1 MKCLILNLLE
11 RMKCYKCLFT
21 RSKSEY
27 WLLHSKI
34 LQWFYNVKYSKSC
47 LSFIVVPILNYLK
60 IQLLI
65 EALGP
70 LPVILSLQTFLQ
82 AYLIGEFIIFFKDPK
97 VLILYISLSVLIHQY
112 MHTSVGEGPESWW
125 DIYYSMKYD
134 VNNCLTDPHISG
146 DTCLNVIIDGK
157 SFLFLKLTSHVK
169 VVMKL

>member
-47 LSFIVVPILNYLK
+47 LSFIVVPILNYFK

-97 VLILYISLSVLIHQY
+97 VLILYISLSVSIHQY
-112 MHTSVGEGPESWW
+112 MHTSVGEGPDS
-125 DIYYSMKYD
+125 
-134 VNNCLTDPHISG
+134 
-146 DTCLNVIIDGK
+146 
-157 SFLFLKLTSHVK
+157 
-169 VVMKL
+169 

>member
-1 MKCLILNLLE
+1 MKLIPLVEVRDILIHVDIIVRFHEMSDFEFAGKDGMLQVSV
-11 RMKCYKCLFT
+11 YKCLFT

-34 LQWFYNVKYSKSC
+34 LQWFYKSC
-47 LSFIVVPILNYLK
+47 LSFIVVPILNYFK

-97 VLILYISLSVLIHQY
+97 VLILYISLSVSIHQY
-112 MHTSVGEGPESWW
+112 MHTSVGEGPES
-125 DIYYSMKYD
+125 
-134 VNNCLTDPHISG
+134 
-146 DTCLNVIIDGK
+146 
-157 SFLFLKLTSHVK
+157 
-169 VVMKL
+169 

>member
-82 AYLIGEFIIFFKDPK
+82 AYLIGEFIIFFKDPRY
-97 VLILYISLSVLIHQY
+97 LYYTFH
-112 MHTSVGEGPESWW
+112 
-125 DIYYSMKYD
+125 
-134 VNNCLTDPHISG
+134 
-146 DTCLNVIIDGK
+146 
-157 SFLFLKLTSHVK
+157 FLFRYTSTCTLQLERVQK
-169 VVMKL
+169 VDEIFITA

>member
-47 LSFIVVPILNYLK
+47 LSFIVVPILNYFK

-70 LPVILSLQTFLQ
+70 LTVILSLQTFLQ

-97 VLILYISLSVLIHQY
+97 VLILYISLSVSIHQY

-134 VNNCLTDPHISG
+134 VNNCLTDPHIRGNHASM
-146 DTCLNVIIDGK
+146 
-157 SFLFLKLTSHVK
+157 SSLTESHFFF
-169 VVMKL
+169 

>member
-47 LSFIVVPILNYLK
+47 LSFIVVPILNYFK
-60 IQLLI
+60 TQLLI

-70 LPVILSLQTFLQ
+70 LLVILSLQTFLQ
-82 AYLIGEFIIFFKDPK
+82 AYLIGEFIIFSK
-97 VLILYISLSVLIHQY
+97 IQRYLYYTFH
-112 MHTSVGEGPESWW
+112 
-125 DIYYSMKYD
+125 
-134 VNNCLTDPHISG
+134 
-146 DTCLNVIIDGK
+146 
-157 SFLFLKLTSHVK
+157 FLFRYTSTCTLQLERVQI
-169 VVMKL
+169 VDEIFITA

>member
-1 MKCLILNLLE
+1 
-11 RMKCYKCLFT
+11 
-21 RSKSEY
+21 
-27 WLLHSKI
+27 
-34 LQWFYNVKYSKSC
+34 
-47 LSFIVVPILNYLK
+47 
-60 IQLLI
+60 
-65 EALGP
+65 
-70 LPVILSLQTFLQ
+70 
-82 AYLIGEFIIFFKDPK
+82 
-97 VLILYISLSVLIHQY
+97 

>member
-1 MKCLILNLLE
+1 MKLIPLVEFRDILIHVDIIMRFHEMSDFEFAGKDEMLQVSV
-11 RMKCYKCLFT
+11 YKIKVRILVAST
-21 RSKSEY
+21 I
-27 WLLHSKI
+27 LQI

-97 VLILYISLSVLIHQY
+97 VLILYISLSVSIHQY
-112 MHTSVGEGPESWW
+112 MHTSVGEGPES
-125 DIYYSMKYD
+125 
-134 VNNCLTDPHISG
+134 
-146 DTCLNVIIDGK
+146 
-157 SFLFLKLTSHVK
+157 
-169 VVMKL
+169 

>member
-34 LQWFYNVKYSKSC
+34 LQWFYKSC
-47 LSFIVVPILNYLK
+47 LSFIVVPILNYFK

-97 VLILYISLSVLIHQY
+97 VLILYISLSVSIHQY
-112 MHTSVGEGPESWW
+112 MHTSVGEGPES
-125 DIYYSMKYD
+125 
-134 VNNCLTDPHISG
+134 
-146 DTCLNVIIDGK
+146 
-157 SFLFLKLTSHVK
+157 
-169 VVMKL
+169 

>member
-47 LSFIVVPILNYLK
+47 LSFIIVPILNYLK
-60 IQLLI
+60 IQLWDHYRLFCPSKHFCKHI
-65 EALGP
+65 WL
-70 LPVILSLQTFLQ
+70 VNSLFFSKTQRYLYYTFHFLFR
-82 AYLIGEFIIFFKDPK
+82 Y
-97 VLILYISLSVLIHQY
+97 
-112 MHTSVGEGPESWW
+112 TSVGEGPESWW

>member
-82 AYLIGEFIIFFKDPK
+82 AYLIGEFIIFFKDPRY
-97 VLILYISLSVLIHQY
+97 LYYTFH
-112 MHTSVGEGPESWW
+112 
-125 DIYYSMKYD
+125 
-134 VNNCLTDPHISG
+134 
-146 DTCLNVIIDGK
+146 
-157 SFLFLKLTSHVK
+157 FLFRYTSTCTLQLERVQI
-169 VVMKL
+169 VDEIFITA

>member
-47 LSFIVVPILNYLK
+47 LSFIIVPILNT
-60 IQLLI
+60 
-65 EALGP
+65 LGP

-97 VLILYISLSVLIHQY
+97 VLILYISLSVSIHQY

-146 DTCLNVIIDGK
+146 DTRLNVIIDGK

>member
-82 AYLIGEFIIFFKDPK
+82 AYLIGEFIFFKRPK
-97 VLILYISLSVLIHQY
+97 GTYTIHFTFCFDTPV
-112 MHTSVGEGPESWW
+112 HAHFSWRG
-125 DIYYSMKYD
+125 SR
-134 VNNCLTDPHISG
+134 
-146 DTCLNVIIDGK
+146 
-157 SFLFLKLTSHVK
+157 KLMRYLLQHEI
-169 VVMKL
+169 

>member
-34 LQWFYNVKYSKSC
+34 LQWFLQCKIQQE
-47 LSFIVVPILNYLK
+47 LSFFYCCTHNYFK

-70 LPVILSLQTFLQ
+70 LTVILSHFCKHIWLVNSLFFSKTQRYLYYTF
-82 AYLIGEFIIFFKDPK
+82 
-97 VLILYISLSVLIHQY
+97 H
-112 MHTSVGEGPESWW
+112 
-125 DIYYSMKYD
+125 
-134 VNNCLTDPHISG
+134 
-146 DTCLNVIIDGK
+146 
-157 SFLFLKLTSHVK
+157 FLFRYTSTCTLQLERVQI
-169 VVMKL
+169 VDEIFITAWNMTSIIVLQILI